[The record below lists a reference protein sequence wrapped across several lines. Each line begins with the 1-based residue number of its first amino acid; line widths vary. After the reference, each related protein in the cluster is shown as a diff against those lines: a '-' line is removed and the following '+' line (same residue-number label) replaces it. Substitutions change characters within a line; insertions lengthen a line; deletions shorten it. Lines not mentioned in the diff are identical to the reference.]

1 MLIFV
6 VYSRYK
12 SKESYQ
18 PIFLW
23 IIMKILVVEPIIQ
36 DAMFDYE
43 QTNYK
48 KSALFFPR
56 LDYLQLFNSFK
67 KNYQS

>member
-1 MLIFV
+1 
-6 VYSRYK
+6 
-12 SKESYQ
+12 
-18 PIFLW
+18 
-23 IIMKILVVEPIIQ
+23 MKILVVEPIIQ